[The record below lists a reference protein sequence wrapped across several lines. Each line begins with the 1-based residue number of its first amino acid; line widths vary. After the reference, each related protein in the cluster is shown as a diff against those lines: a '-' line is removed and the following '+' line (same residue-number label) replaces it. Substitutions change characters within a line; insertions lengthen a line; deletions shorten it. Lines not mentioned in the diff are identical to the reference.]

1 MAISDDLK
9 PLCLCEGLTCHFWAK
24 NTKNTILGKK
34 FKVMYEILD
43 MVIWVLESE
52 NTHPKRLFD
61 ALSFLD
67 FPKNEKIQAEI
78 LTDFWPKCPFLA

>member
-1 MAISDDLK
+1 MPFLGQKHKKYD
-9 PLCLCEGLTCHFWAK
+9 FWE
-24 NTKNTILGKK
+24 K

-67 FPKNEKIQAEI
+67 FPKNKKKFRRKSLLIFGQ
-78 LTDFWPKCPFLA
+78 KCPFFGLKSVGTDEMQI

>member
-1 MAISDDLK
+1 M
-9 PLCLCEGLTCHFWAK
+9 
-24 NTKNTILGKK
+24 GKK

-43 MVIWVLESE
+43 MVIWVLEKE

-67 FPKNEKIQAEI
+67 FPKNEKNSGGN
-78 LTDFWPKCPFLA
+78 PY